1 MRTVFFPGPSSVPLE
16 SIQAMSKEIVHH
28 HSKEFSNVLT
38 NIEISLKSIS
48 NCSGNISI
56 IVGSGTSTA
65 ESIVDNYVDTNPT
78 SKHLVCCNGRFS
90 QRWATL
96 LEQKGFSVIRYEE
109 PYGCSHSAEKLE
121 KLLHSHPTISTVWI
135 VHGETSTGVL
145 NPLKELLHVIK
156 STNPSIMCIVDAV
169 STIGSEYFNFDEWD
183 VDIAFTSSCK
193 GLISPAGLGCIF
205 TKNRIVSLNKN
216 RFSDNLMGQ
225 KLSQPWTPPI
235 QLLYAFEN
243 SLRIIQEYGI
253 DTYQLQIKENK
264 KLLCSLLQAHSI
276 EIFGENTLN
285 SVTVLRLPNT
295 ENFLETLNKEHT
307 IQLIT
312 AQDHLKNDYYRIGTF
327 GFIQNNEIEQ
337 LVKTLS
343 NYY

>member
-1 MRTVFFPGPSSVPLE
+1 MRTVFFPGPSSVPFE

-38 NIEISLKSIS
+38 NIEISLNSIS
-48 NCSGNISI
+48 NCSGNISL
-56 IVGSGTSTA
+56 IVGSATSTA
-65 ESIVDNYVDTNPT
+65 ESIVDNFVDNNPT

-90 QRWATL
+90 KRWATL
-96 LEQKGFSVIRYEE
+96 LEQKGISVVRYEE
-109 PYGCSHSAEKLE
+109 PYGFSHSAEKLE
-121 KLLHSHPTISTVWI
+121 KLLQSHPKISTVWI

-145 NPLKELLHVIK
+145 NPLKELIHVIK
-156 STNPSIMCIVDAV
+156 TTNPSIMCIVDAV
-169 STIGSEYFNFDEWD
+169 STIGSEYFNFNEWD
-183 VDIAFTSSCK
+183 IDIAFTSSCK

-205 TKNRIVSLNKN
+205 SKNEIVSLNKN
-216 RFSDNLMGQ
+216 RFSDNLTGH
-225 KLSQPWTPPI
+225 KLFQPWTPPI

-243 SLRIIQEYGI
+243 SLRIIQEFGI
-253 DTYQLQIKENK
+253 DKYQLQVKENK
-264 KLLCSLLQAHSI
+264 KFLCSLLQNYSI

-285 SVTVLRLPNT
+285 SVTLLRLPKT
-295 ENFLETLNKEHT
+295 KNFLETLQKEQK
-307 IQLIT
+307 INLIS

-343 NYY
+343 IYY